1 MAFARWCAADA
12 PLLPC
17 RNRIRFPTTAEKT
30 SSRRLYRFSQALPH
44 FFVYGTSIA
53 FQIQKVNIS
62 KKLHS
67 FVWTNLFLI
76 CVENKLA
83 PLYLQKVLKIILTAR
98 QNMKNICNYRR
109 YGNFWQLKRRFDRHK
124 TGNYAEHC

>member
-30 SSRRLYRFSQALPH
+30 SSRRLDRFSQALPH

-53 FQIQKVNIS
+53 FQIQKVNIN
-62 KKLHS
+62 KKLPA
-67 FVWTNLFLI
+67 FVSANLFLNLHEKQTRTALPAKS
-76 CVENKLA
+76 VENYFDSKT
-83 PLYLQKVLKIILTAR
+83 KHE
-98 QNMKNICNYRR
+98 NICNY
-109 YGNFWQLKRRFDRHK
+109 
-124 TGNYAEHC
+124 